1 MTESV
6 SRGKISKAM
15 TDLVLDHPFFSSLA
29 LRLKVVETEACE
41 TGYVNGH
48 EIGYNPKWIEPMPVP
63 QIRGFIAHEVMHL
76 AMCHQ
81 TRIGER
87 DHGWWNIA
95 CVRGDTLITMND
107 ASTQPIT
114 LVRPGDRILGEY
126 DGEIIEQKVLDIIA
140 KYDTLVEIVMHNGN
154 KLYCTPSHRLLTE
167 VGYGKVSSLDT
178 KGKGFCYSKHRN
190 HANNKN
196 GEEFERQLQA
206 SRCISPQEWAIQIK
220 KSMQTQELDRYK
232 SIVEDGLGLHGRD
245 NRRRG
250 NNLDPNVDKEVFSA
264 AYSNINDI
272 ICTCGMV
279 RKTEILRNIE
289 KIRSGSPVLA
299 NYYKR
304 LSDNRN
310 LKTNISIFNNQKEPC
325 GVGCRIYQHSLIAET
340 SRQANYKNDGY
351 IPKDKTIEQ
360 TRIKSIRRFKTKEP
374 VFDLVTSKH
383 SYITN
388 GIISHNC
395 DFAINN
401 ILQSAG
407 FELPDT
413 QCIDPKYKD
422 QSAEEIYSKI
432 YDGND
437 KGGSGSNS
445 DPGGCGS
452 VQKKQGSP
460 NDLKQEEQEWKSATI
475 SAMNAAKS
483 QGNVPGELLRMV
495 EEMKRPKLD
504 WREMLREF
512 VETSAK
518 NDYNW
523 KIPNRRYS
531 QQRIILPSLLSKEL
545 GTAVIAVDTSG
556 SVSQGELDQFAGEI
570 SSILEEYQD
579 ITIQVLYCDTQV
591 AKTEEFHSSDLP
603 IQLKIHGGG
612 GTDFRPPF
620 TWVKK
625 NLETPTC
632 LIYFT
637 DLECRS
643 FPKDPGYPTI
653 WVWTKTHSGR
663 SYGTPPFGQVISM
676 DMRNDL

>member
-29 LRLKVVETEACE
+29 LRLKVVETEACP

-95 CVRGDTLITMND
+95 GDM
-107 ASTQPIT
+107 
-114 LVRPGDRILGEY
+114 
-126 DGEIIEQKVLDIIA
+126 
-140 KYDTLVEIVMHNGN
+140 
-154 KLYCTPSHRLLTE
+154 
-167 VGYGKVSSLDT
+167 
-178 KGKGFCYSKHRN
+178 
-190 HANNKN
+190 
-196 GEEFERQLQA
+196 
-206 SRCISPQEWAIQIK
+206 AI
-220 KSMQTQELDRYK
+220 
-232 SIVEDGLGLHGRD
+232 
-245 NRRRG
+245 
-250 NNLDPNVDKEVFSA
+250 
-264 AYSNINDI
+264 
-272 ICTCGMV
+272 
-279 RKTEILRNIE
+279 
-289 KIRSGSPVLA
+289 
-299 NYYKR
+299 
-304 LSDNRN
+304 
-310 LKTNISIFNNQKEPC
+310 
-325 GVGCRIYQHSLIAET
+325 
-340 SRQANYKNDGY
+340 
-351 IPKDKTIEQ
+351 
-360 TRIKSIRRFKTKEP
+360 
-374 VFDLVTSKH
+374 
-383 SYITN
+383 N
-388 GIISHNC
+388 GILSK
-395 DFAINN
+395 
-401 ILQSAG
+401 AG

-413 QCIDPKYKD
+413 QCLDSKYD
-422 QSAEEIYSKI
+422 NMSAEEIYSKI

-523 KIPNRRYS
+523 KVPNRRYS

-579 ITIQVLYCDTQV
+579 ITVQVLYCDTRV